1 MENTCRKKVLTP
13 IAFDFLETLTYRIQ
27 EDFDEVIGEDTDKK
41 QFIKALMHIFTPLL
55 NTKVDTVD
63 RFKRILQIAVETA
76 LRIWQGQK

>member
-1 MENTCRKKVLTP
+1 MTP

-27 EDFDEVIGEDTDKK
+27 EDFDEVIGEDADKK
-41 QFIKALMHIFTPLL
+41 QFIKALTHIFTPLL

>member
-1 MENTCRKKVLTP
+1 MTP

-41 QFIKALMHIFTPLL
+41 QFIKALTHIFTPLL

-63 RFKRILQIAVETA
+63 RFKRILQIAVQTA

>member
-1 MENTCRKKVLTP
+1 MTP

-41 QFIKALMHIFTPLL
+41 QFIKALTHIFTPLL